1 MDFVEQLT
9 FLSSVESEEEKR
21 NGEYY
26 ILKSNYCLRG
36 WRGIDVS
43 LLNQDK
49 SGLVPLTDLDQT
61 AVCICN
67 GKINIRNFAVTP
79 VLRRAVHRLVRR
91 GIAEPCS
98 YGTELTE
105 LQKMRRVD
113 MPYRA
118 TAKWAITGRCN
129 MKCKHCFLSAPDAKF
144 GELTHEECMKL
155 IDEMA
160 EAGIS
165 RIGLTGGEPLVRPD
179 FFEIVDALTERN
191 IKVVGIATNGLLL
204 NERFIGQLEDRGL
217 KPKIFMSYDGT
228 DGWHDWLRGI
238 DGAEKMLLQKFELLA
253 KHDFY
258 TGSAM
263 TIHKLNKGVIR
274 DSVNLLA
281 SVGVKHVIV
290 NRMTNFGEWEKY
302 GQDFNITAKELY
314 DAFFAYLPHFYEDG
328 APVRIVLNR
337 FFSTAAPGERDYTIM
352 PVKQHKNCGDYL
364 CLPTHNVVYF
374 TADGYATPCL
384 YVASQEA
391 PCVQLPNIKAGL
403 SSALTDPNYLRMVD
417 CTCGDYFEHNPSC
430 KECEYASLCMGGC
443 RAHALE
449 YNPNDYM
456 AKDYENCMFYHE
468 NFHRR
473 IYDLIRQIAPDAKC
487 INYDP
492 TKSSLD
498 VPCSCCEHYSAAAD
512 FV

>member
-9 FLSSVESEEEKR
+9 LFSAAESDAEKH

-26 ILKSNYCLRG
+26 ILKPNFYLRG
-36 WRGIDVS
+36 WQGIPVSVLDQKRGCLI
-43 LLNQDK
+43 
-49 SGLVPLTDLDQT
+49 PLTELEQS
-61 AVCICN
+61 AALVCN
-67 GKINIRNFAVTP
+67 GKININNFAVTP
-79 VLRRAVHRLVRR
+79 SLKRAVMKLVRR
-91 GIAEPCS
+91 GVAEPCP
-98 YGTELTE
+98 YGTELSPA
-105 LQKMRRVD
+105 QGMKRYN

-144 GELTHEECMKL
+144 GEMSHDDCMKL
-155 IDEMA
+155 IDQMA
-160 EAGIS
+160 ECGIS
-165 RIGLTGGEPLVRPD
+165 RIGLTGGEPLLRPD
-179 FFEIVDALTERN
+179 FFEIVDALTAKN
-191 IKVVGIATNGLLL
+191 IQLVGIATNGLLV
-204 NERFIGQLEDRGL
+204 NDRFIGQLEDRGL

-228 DGWHDWLRGI
+228 EGWHDWLRGI
-238 DGAEKMLLQKFELLA
+238 DGAEKMLMQKFELLA

-274 DSVNLLA
+274 DSVNRLA

-302 GQDFNITAKELY
+302 GQNCNITAKELY
-314 DAFFAYLPHFYEDG
+314 DAFFEYLPHFYEDG
-328 APVRIVLNR
+328 CPVRIVLNR
-337 FFSTAAPGERDYTIM
+337 FFSTLEPKSKDYYIM
-352 PVKQHKNCGDYL
+352 PVKQYKVCSDPL
-364 CLPTHNVVYF
+364 CIPTHNVVYI

-403 SSALTDPNYLRMVD
+403 AEAMTHPNYIGMVD
-417 CTCGDYFEHNPSC
+417 ITCQDYFDHNPSC
-430 KECEYASLCMGGC
+430 AECKFASLCMGGC

-449 YNPNDYM
+449 TNPYDYLS
-456 AKDYENCMFYHE
+456 KDMENCMFYHE
-468 NFHRR
+468 NFHDR
-473 IYDLIRQIAPDAKC
+473 IYNLVKEIAPDAKC

-492 TKSSLD
+492 FKNMAVGS
-498 VPCSCCEHYSAAAD
+498 CKCCEASVSAD

>member
-9 FLSSVESEEEKR
+9 LFSAVESEAEKK
-21 NGEYY
+21 NAEYF
-26 ILKSNYCLRG
+26 ILQPHCYLRG
-36 WRGIDVS
+36 WQGIHVS
-43 LLNQDK
+43 
-49 SGLVPLTDLDQT
+49 VLDQT
-61 AVCICN
+61 RGCLFPLTELEQSAALICN
-67 GKINIRNFAVTP
+67 GKINVNNFAVTP
-79 VLRRAVHRLVRR
+79 SLKRAVLKLVRR
-91 GIAEPCS
+91 GIAEPCP
-98 YGTELTE
+98 YGTELSE
-105 LQKMRRVD
+105 LQKMRRYD

-144 GELTHEECMKL
+144 GEMSHEDCMKL

-160 EAGIS
+160 ACGIS
-165 RIGLTGGEPLVRPD
+165 RVGLTGGEPLLRPD
-179 FFEIVDALTERN
+179 FFEIVDALTARN
-191 IKVVGIATNGLLL
+191 IQVVGIATNGLLV

-238 DGAEKMLLQKFELLA
+238 DGAEKMLLGKFELLA

-281 SVGVKHVIV
+281 SVGVQHVIV

-302 GQDFNITAKELY
+302 GQDCNITPKELY
-314 DAFFAYLPHFYEDG
+314 DAFFEYLPYFYEDG
-328 APVRIVLNR
+328 CPVRIVLNR
-337 FFSTAAPGERDYTIM
+337 FFSTDAPHSKDYRIM
-352 PVKQHKNCGDYL
+352 PVKQYKKCSDPL
-364 CLPTHNVVYF
+364 CIPTHNVVYI
-374 TADGYATPCL
+374 TADGFATPCL

-403 SSALTDPNYLRMVD
+403 AEAMAHPNYIGMVD
-417 CTCGDYFEHNPSC
+417 ITCEDYFVHNPSC
-430 KECEYASLCMGGC
+430 RACKYSSLCMGGC

-449 YNPNDYM
+449 TDPHDYLSR
-456 AKDYENCMFYHE
+456 DYENCMFYHE
-468 NFHRR
+468 NFHDRMFS
-473 IYDLIRQIAPDAKC
+473 LIKEIAPDARC

-492 TKSSLD
+492 LKHSPD
-498 VPCSCCEHYSAAAD
+498 APCNCCQESVAAD
-512 FV
+512 FI